1 MDLSAPVVRSVFFG
15 LIVHRHFRQ
24 TPSMLQTPRV
34 LILSAALA
42 GVAVAFGSQPAAS
55 AADRPAVHATV
66 PAPPVNKY
74 GELCAACHQANGAGL
89 EGAFPPLAGSEWVN
103 GPAIV
108 PIAIVLHGLQ
118 GEISV
123 KGKTYNGAMMAWGTV
138 LNDDDLAATL
148 TYVRSQWGNR
158 AAPVTAAQVRA
169 VRARL
174 ASRKT
179 PFTAAELKALK

>member
-1 MDLSAPVVRSVFFG
+1 MLHTSRA
-15 LIVHRHFRQ
+15 LIVVA
-24 TPSMLQTPRV
+24 TV
-34 LILSAALA
+34 VIAAA
-42 GVAVAFGSQPAAS
+42 AVAVGSPTSAS
-55 AADRPAVHATV
+55 AAERPVMRAAT

-74 GELCAACHQANGAGL
+74 GEVCAACHQLDGTGL
-89 EGAFPPLAGSEWVN
+89 EGVFPPLAGAEYVN
-103 GPAIV
+103 APAIV

-118 GEISV
+118 GEITV
-123 KGKTYNGAMMAWGTV
+123 KGKQYNGAMMAWGNV

-174 ASRKT
+174 ASRTT
-179 PFTAAELKALK
+179 PFTAAELRTLK

>member
-1 MDLSAPVVRSVFFG
+1 
-15 LIVHRHFRQ
+15 
-24 TPSMLQTPRV
+24 MLQTPRV
-34 LILSAALA
+34 LLLSAACA
-42 GVAVAFGSQPAAS
+42 GAVVAFGVQRVTPLAARS
-55 AADRPAVHATV
+55 VERAAVL
-66 PAPPVNKY
+66 APPENKY
-74 GELCAACHQANGAGL
+74 GELCQVCHQPTGAGL
-89 EGAFPPLAGSEWVN
+89 EGVFPPLAGSEWVT
-103 GPAIV
+103 GPATV

-174 ASRKT
+174 ASRTT

>member
-1 MDLSAPVVRSVFFG
+1 MLHASRA
-15 LIVHRHFRQ
+15 LIV
-24 TPSMLQTPRV
+24 
-34 LILSAALA
+34 AATVVIA
-42 GVAVAFGSQPAAS
+42 GTAVAGGSPTSAS
-55 AADRPAVHATV
+55 AAERPETHAVA

-74 GELCAACHQANGAGL
+74 GEVCAACHQLDGTGL
-89 EGAFPPLAGSEWVN
+89 EGVFPPLAGAEYVN
-103 GPAIV
+103 APAIV

-118 GEISV
+118 GEITV
-123 KGKTYNGAMMAWGTV
+123 KGKQYNGAMMAWGSV

-174 ASRKT
+174 ASRTT
-179 PFTAAELKALK
+179 PFTAAELRTLK

>member
-1 MDLSAPVVRSVFFG
+1 
-15 LIVHRHFRQ
+15 
-24 TPSMLQTPRV
+24 MLQTPRV

-169 VRARL
+169 VRARF
-174 ASRKT
+174 ASRTT
-179 PFTAAELKALK
+179 PFSAAELKALK

>member
-1 MDLSAPVVRSVFFG
+1 MLHTSRAIIIVATLVLSS
-15 LIVHRHFRQ
+15 
-24 TPSMLQTPRV
+24 
-34 LILSAALA
+34 
-42 GVAVAFGSQPAAS
+42 AVAAIGSHPLAS
-55 AADRPAVHATV
+55 AAERPVVHAPV

-89 EGAFPPLAGSEWVN
+89 EGAFPPLAGSEWVT

-138 LNDDDLAATL
+138 LNDDDLAATV

-174 ASRKT
+174 ASRTT